1 MTQVLLPVRRGLMFQ
16 APTAA
21 SRVQA
26 KNAIITKGIEVM
38 SLMVNVYDSVNSEAS
53 ANAKVISEFQLSDC
67 FHCNRV
73 VAAST
78 KSVNLIDWLNESAS
92 ERSLGG
98 DRLID

>member
-38 SLMVNVYDSVNSEAS
+38 SLMVNVYDSVNSEVATNTKVTFLS
-53 ANAKVISEFQLSDC
+53 FNYLAVFCAKGL
-67 FHCNRV
+67 
-73 VAAST
+73 
-78 KSVNLIDWLNESAS
+78 
-92 ERSLGG
+92 
-98 DRLID
+98 